1 MDLIKEW
8 QAGNAEAFEA
18 LVNHHQNMVFKVA
31 CSVLGNTQES
41 EDAVQEVFIKVH
53 QSADKFCGEEREF
66 SAWLRRIT
74 LNHCINRSRRN
85 GNRWQSFEEI
95 SELGVKLPKDT
106 LSISPATVLEE
117 DEKKEEARKLLN
129 SLNDKHYAVMV
140 LRYYHD
146 LSYEEIAQ
154 KLNIP
159 IGTVRSRL
167 SNAIKVLQNA
177 RKFRYQIR
185 GEGKYE
191 GETIP

>member
-1 MDLIKEW
+1 MIKEW
-8 QAGNAEAFEA
+8 QAGNAAAFEA
-18 LVNHHQNMVFKVA
+18 LFNHHQNMVFKVA

-74 LNHCINRSRRN
+74 LNHCINRTRRN
-85 GNRWQSFEEI
+85 GIRWRSFEEI
-95 SELGVKLPKDT
+95 SELGVNMSQSNP
-106 LSISPATVLEE
+106 SISPATILEE
-117 DEKKEEARKLLN
+117 NEKKEEARKLLN

-154 KLNIP
+154 TLNIP

-167 SNAIKVLQNA
+167 FNAIKDL
-177 RKFRYQIR
+177 RESREFRYQTSVEGKDR
-185 GEGKYE
+185 GEA
-191 GETIP
+191 IP

>member
-1 MDLIKEW
+1 MIKEW
-8 QAGNAEAFEA
+8 QAGNTAAFEA
-18 LVNHHQNMVFKVA
+18 LFHQHQNMVFKVA

-53 QSADKFCGEEREF
+53 QSTDKFCGEEREF

-85 GNRWQSFEEI
+85 GIRWRSFEEI
-95 SELGVKLPKDT
+95 SELGVNLSKDT
-106 LSISPATVLEE
+106 LPISPATILEE
-117 DEKKEEARKLLN
+117 DEEKEEARKLLN

-154 KLNIP
+154 TLNIP

-167 SNAIKVLQNA
+167 SNAIKVLRQA
-177 RKFRYQIR
+177 RKFRYQISGEEKHR
-185 GEGKYE
+185 GEA
-191 GETIP
+191 IP